1 MRVKVLGSAA
11 GGGFPQWNCGCPNC
25 WRLRRGELKG
35 QARTQAQIAVS
46 SRQSSWILLNAS
58 PDLRQQILNDPEF
71 APAEG
76 ARGTPIS
83 AIILTSADSDCV
95 MGLLHLREFQPLRI
109 FATAAVRRIVT
120 EENSLFRTLQRSSPP
135 VQWVDLTF
143 DRPVPVF
150 EQTAS
155 KGNDDIFCQAV
166 PLGGEFPD
174 YASERLRRDLRKEEA
189 VIGLELV
196 QGGKKIFYAP
206 GLPGD
211 DTEWNHHAKEC
222 DLALLDGTFW
232 TDEELMNVRGSGMTG
247 RQMGHL
253 PLSGAN
259 GLLEQMGNA
268 GRTRRVLIHMNN
280 TNPVLDEESSANRA
294 VRDAGWE
301 VAYDGLEFEL

>member
-46 SRQSSWILLNAS
+46 SRPSSWILLNAS

-76 ARGTPIS
+76 ARVTPIS
-83 AIILTSADSDCV
+83 AVILTSSDTDSV

-120 EENSLFRTLQRSSPP
+120 EENSLFRTLERSSPP
-135 VQWVDLTF
+135 VQWIDLTF
-143 DRPVPVF
+143 DRPVAVF
-150 EQTAS
+150 EQAAS
-155 KGNDDIFCQAV
+155 KEKGNVYCQAV
-166 PLGGEFPD
+166 PLGGAFPD
-174 YASERLRRDLRKEEA
+174 YVSERLRRELTAEEA
-189 VIGLELV
+189 VIGVELA
-196 QGGKKIFYAP
+196 QGGKRIFYAP
-206 GLPGD
+206 GLPGQG
-211 DTEWNHHAKEC
+211 TEWSRGAKAC

-232 TDEELMNVRGSGMTG
+232 TDEELVSVRGSGKTA

-268 GRTRRVLIHMNN
+268 GSARRVLIHMNN